1 MVDELITLEIPFDNR
16 RQIVAIITIHDVLAI
31 GIIFEIILNTLLP
44 LPLSNEIFSTSDY
57 TKLWI
62 LNIEYVIIHNDKY
75 E

>member
-16 RQIVAIITIHDVLAI
+16 RQIVAIITVHDVLAI

-57 TKLWI
+57 TKL
-62 LNIEYVIIHNDKY
+62 
-75 E
+75 

>member
-31 GIIFEIILNTLLP
+31 GIIFV
-44 LPLSNEIFSTSDY
+44 FSTSDY

>member
-57 TKLWI
+57 TKL
-62 LNIEYVIIHNDKY
+62 
-75 E
+75 